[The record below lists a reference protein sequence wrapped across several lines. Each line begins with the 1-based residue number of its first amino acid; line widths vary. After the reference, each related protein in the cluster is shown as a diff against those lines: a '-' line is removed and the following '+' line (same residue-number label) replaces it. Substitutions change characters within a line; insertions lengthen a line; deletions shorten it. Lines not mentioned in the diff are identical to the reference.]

1 MYCSRMISVVKF
13 YVFLLDRPSPPGKI
27 HVSKTSGKSV
37 TLSWKSPEDDGGCKI
52 GNYIIEYNRVMFITV
67 RSAKHLILTMLS

>member
-1 MYCSRMISVVKF
+1 MYYSRMISSCKLNF
-13 YVFLLDRPSPPGKI
+13 LLLDRPSPPGKI

-67 RSAKHLILTMLS
+67 RSVKHLILTMLS